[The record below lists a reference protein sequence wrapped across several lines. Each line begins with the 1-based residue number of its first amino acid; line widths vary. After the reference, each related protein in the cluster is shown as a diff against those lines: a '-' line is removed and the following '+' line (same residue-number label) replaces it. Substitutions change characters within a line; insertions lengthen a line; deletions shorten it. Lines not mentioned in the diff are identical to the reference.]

1 MAKNEYKVV
10 TRARPASPRSKR
22 PMGVVSPSTNGGG
35 SVTVAVTGE
44 NVGHTHENKS
54 LLDALAQDLLGYL
67 YLRFKADGADEST
80 LQKVKAGFAD
90 KAKESEVAKNAVQ
103 WCGNIFSDYLSQPVR
118 KDDLVEFLEVLA
130 DGFKTKNFI
139 PGAETGVGAGI
150 NAAGDAEMNSLLLRS
165 FLKVPKLIYNEV
177 QVTGGELW
185 NTPGGTIREVL
196 PDPDSKTSFTLLM
209 DIEDGDSIKFDIDD
223 ICKGRYNKN
232 GGFSTT
238 YFRVTSINQAAKTM
252 RVVLGANEEVPGG
265 KNSTPN
271 PHMNVAQYG
280 NFTNVARQNSQ
291 YFSSSEQRIVM
302 LGGVDNYIV
311 RPEHYKV
318 VIGNVPSSLIPHN
331 LPTRDKASI
340 YLDNVLARNFFQLGP
355 NNQVIKVVRD
365 RGTWSIQEAQK
376 DPYLCEARYQD
387 EVYHASCKWRCIRQG
402 TQTEPRYDS
411 EDWLLVAGDTTLR
424 LDIESTGGETFL
436 WGHLE
441 TTLRARVWRGLSD
454 ITMDILPSDWSW
466 TRDTGNAPSDTVW
479 NTEHA
484 NATSEI
490 ALTNEDLRSVSGRF
504 ICEVFVRDGATKIRE
519 EVSF

>member
-1 MAKNEYKVV
+1 
-10 TRARPASPRSKR
+10 
-22 PMGVVSPSTNGGG
+22 
-35 SVTVAVTGE
+35 
-44 NVGHTHENKS
+44 
-54 LLDALAQDLLGYL
+54 
-67 YLRFKADGADEST
+67 
-80 LQKVKAGFAD
+80 
-90 KAKESEVAKNAVQ
+90 
-103 WCGNIFSDYLSQPVR
+103 
-118 KDDLVEFLEVLA
+118 
-130 DGFKTKNFI
+130 
-139 PGAETGVGAGI
+139 
-150 NAAGDAEMNSLLLRS
+150 
-165 FLKVPKLIYNEV
+165 
-177 QVTGGELW
+177 
-185 NTPGGTIREVL
+185 
-196 PDPDSKTSFTLLM
+196 
-209 DIEDGDSIKFDIDD
+209 
-223 ICKGRYNKN
+223 
-232 GGFSTT
+232 
-238 YFRVTSINQAAKTM
+238 
-252 RVVLGANEEVPGG
+252 
-265 KNSTPN
+265 
-271 PHMNVAQYG
+271 
-280 NFTNVARQNSQ
+280 
-291 YFSSSEQRIVM
+291 M
-302 LGGVDNYIV
+302 LGGVDNYII

-376 DPYLCEARYQD
+376 NPYLCEARYQD

-424 LDIESTGGETFL
+424 LDIESTCGETFL